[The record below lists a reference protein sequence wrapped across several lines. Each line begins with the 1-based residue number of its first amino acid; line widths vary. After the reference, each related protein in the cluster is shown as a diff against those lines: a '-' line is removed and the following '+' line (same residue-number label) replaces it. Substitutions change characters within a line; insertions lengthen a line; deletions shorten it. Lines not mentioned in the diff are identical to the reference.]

1 MIYSSEIVNAISR
14 MLQLIKYFFDDDRSN
29 KDASMS
35 MDNSRGIICQI
46 QIVTSVFS
54 DYCSFLGTLLLCL
67 KCYKIIKNTKKFL
80 DKEKNLFLPIL
91 YVIIISSILS
101 LGLLM
106 YDRIITEGNTS
117 YRFDVRDICSYWC
130 WLNHIPSIVCYLFYT
145 IIISFNIVYIHKVN
159 KCFTLEIKKVNSQ
172 NDLMSEQKYID
183 SPSNELND
191 ELNISFKQSKEKKKI
206 QLRKIEEFKLIK
218 LKCFIYFLAFFII
231 WLVGLIYRLFDDL
244 LINYKFDQ
252 KSDSPSEGNKKEKE
266 YFTDHPFLQFIVQ
279 FLLVLH
285 TFVSSVRG
293 IFYGILFIV
302 EINKFTKITIKDE
315 FSEEER
321 ENNKLLTNSNISTTN
336 EFGGKKEKENEEN
349 TD

>member
-1 MIYSSEIVNAISR
+1 
-14 MLQLIKYFFDDDRSN
+14 
-29 KDASMS
+29 

-54 DYCSFLGTLLLCL
+54 DYCSFLGILLLCL

-117 YRFDVRDICSYWC
+117 YRFDVRDICCYWC

-145 IIISFNIVYIHKVN
+145 IIISFNIVFIHKVN

-244 LINYKFDQ
+244 IINYKFDQ

-302 EINKFTKITIKDE
+302 EINKFSKITIKDE

-336 EFGGKKEKENEEN
+336 EFGRKKEKENEEN

>member
-1 MIYSSEIVNAISR
+1 M
-14 MLQLIKYFFDDDRSN
+14 Q
-29 KDASMS
+29 
-35 MDNSRGIICQI
+35 
-46 QIVTSVFS
+46 
-54 DYCSFLGTLLLCL
+54 
-67 KCYKIIKNTKKFL
+67 
-80 DKEKNLFLPIL
+80 
-91 YVIIISSILS
+91 
-101 LGLLM
+101 
-106 YDRIITEGNTS
+106 
-117 YRFDVRDICSYWC
+117 YWC

-145 IIISFNIVYIHKVN
+145 IIISFNIAFIHKVN

-218 LKCFIYFLAFFII
+218 FKCFIYFLAFFII

-244 LINYKFDQ
+244 IINYKFDQ

-302 EINKFTKITIKDE
+302 EINKFSKITIKDE

-321 ENNKLLTNSNISTTN
+321 ENNKLLTNSNISATN
-336 EFGGKKEKENEEN
+336 EFGRKKEKENEEN